1 MLGTNSAVIVGQGIN
16 LISLNYFSGMINI
29 CDSCFV
35 YEAFNQVNSC
45 PNPGKCFVTVDDSCD
60 VCEINYQGVCILC
73 D

>member
-1 MLGTNSAVIVGQGIN
+1 MLGANSSVIVGMGGIN
-16 LISLNYFSGMINI
+16 HISLNYFSGMINI

-35 YEAFNQVNSC
+35 YEAYGQINSC

-60 VCEINYQGVCILC
+60 VCEIN